1 MNDLVAVLL
10 TSHLVGSKQGSGSP
24 QVKCYQAAALFNDAS
39 EIMIEHQGEQYRLR
53 ITKQGKLLLTK

>member
-10 TSHLVGSKQGSGSP
+10 TSHLVDSKQGSGLSP
-24 QVKCYQAAALFNDAS
+24 VKCYKAAALFNDAS

-53 ITKQGKLLLTK
+53 ITRQGKLLLTK

>member
-1 MNDLVAVLL
+1 MNDLVAMLL
-10 TSHLVGSKQGSGSP
+10 TSHLVDSQQGVGAP
-24 QVKCYQAAALFNDAS
+24 QVKCYQASALFNAAS

>member
-10 TSHLVGSKQGSGSP
+10 TSHLVDSKQGGSP
-24 QVKCYQAAALFNDAS
+24 QVKCYQATALFNEAS
-39 EIMIEHQGEQYRLR
+39 EIMIAHQGEQYRLR